1 MSVAEFFQQPDPG
14 PPIDL
19 SEPPSQSPS
28 TPVSISS
35 ESSEHTLSSGD
46 DWTEDED
53 DDLELIGEIHRVDG
67 DVDSYTSS
75 SSLSPEQES
84 AEYTQFL
91 DGLFTQVVDR
101 EVFRTDT
108 TGLVNQPQ
116 LIHFIKDH
124 SGRVKCAVC
133 DDRIRRDQI
142 RIDYR
147 PAFRS
152 AQVKHTH
159 VVCAGSN
166 RALYFPSRGAELIS
180 FAEGFTED
188 EKTEFVRVLQASLP
202 SEQNARGRLYPVVRG
217 GDAHELAVERR
228 RRNEELR
235 QQLSHTIGG
244 PRYLFAREALGVQR
258 GSVGFLFP
266 TTYGQQFQ
274 SAYRGLSAEILE
286 SLPRVSVTP
295 TEGTNTPEQEEH
307 TCVVCLEPMTV
318 DQKIIMLPCFHRFH
332 EGCISTWLRN
342 SKQCPIDKLNVEDL
356 LRDGGSSQSIPYT
369 LR

>member
-1 MSVAEFFQQPDPG
+1 MSVAEFFQQEPR

-19 SEPPSQSPS
+19 SEPISHSPS

-35 ESSEHTLSSGD
+35 ESSDHTLSSGD
-46 DWTEDED
+46 DWTEEEE
-53 DDLELIGEIHRVDG
+53 DDLEMIGEIHAADMDSFPSSNSQLSG
-67 DVDSYTSS
+67 DLDYTR
-75 SSLSPEQES
+75 
-84 AEYTQFL
+84 FI
-91 DGLFTQVVDR
+91 DGLFTQVEDR
-101 EVFRTDT
+101 EVFRTES

-116 LIHFIKDH
+116 IIHFIKDH

-133 DDRIRRDQI
+133 DERIRRDQI

-147 PAFRS
+147 PGFRS

-166 RALYFPSRGAELIS
+166 RALYFPSRGDELIS
-180 FAEGFTED
+180 FTENFSNE
-188 EKTEFVRVLQASLP
+188 EKNEFLTVLQTSLP
-202 SEQNARGRLYPVVRG
+202 SESNSRSRLYPVVRG
-217 GDAHELAVERR
+217 GDAHELAIERR

-235 QQLSHTIGG
+235 QQLSHAVGG
-244 PRYLFAREALGVQR
+244 PRYLFAREALGIQR

-274 SAYRGLSAEILE
+274 SAYRGLSKEILE

-295 TEGTNTPEQEEH
+295 SSEGTDTPEQEEH
-307 TCVVCLEPMTV
+307 TCVVCLEQMTV

-332 EGCISTWLRN
+332 ETCISTWLRN
-342 SKQCPIDKLNVEDL
+342 SKQCPIDKLNVEEL
-356 LRDGGSSQSIPYT
+356 LWDGGNSQSLPPHI